1 MSHLEALKERLKYKP
16 DVQPMEGV
24 RVILAPP
31 LQEDKENMYKNYSKL
46 IPTIGKFVAGSK
58 MPYDYLIESI
68 DKFYNQEE
76 FSKKLIDD
84 LIDVLINNL
93 INESV
98 KIQNF
103 GTFKI
108 IKKKQRIGRN
118 PKTKENYIIKERNS
132 VSFITSKKLL
142 KIINK

>member
-1 MSHLEALKERLKYKP
+1 MSKTSVTRFDIA
-16 DVQPMEGV
+16 
-24 RVILAPP
+24 
-31 LQEDKENMYKNYSKL
+31 KNLSSNTGFSK
-46 IPTIGKFVAGSK
+46 
-58 MPYDYLIESI
+58 
-68 DKFYNQEE
+68 E

-84 LIDVLINNL
+84 LIEVLINNL

-98 KIQNF
+98 KKKNF

>member
-1 MSHLEALKERLKYKP
+1 MSKASVTRL
-16 DVQPMEGV
+16 D
-24 RVILAPP
+24 IA
-31 LQEDKENMYKNYSKL
+31 KNLSSHTGFSK
-46 IPTIGKFVAGSK
+46 
-58 MPYDYLIESI
+58 
-68 DKFYNQEE
+68 E

-84 LIDVLINNL
+84 LIDVLIYNL
-93 INESV
+93 INKSV